1 MAIIDEEE
9 ALIRNFVIRSKQ
21 DRFLEMLANPKR
33 RAKATAQ
40 LAHFAWLDPRWI
52 VPIENRMQHSSL
64 INQILRSRGAG
75 ETCYILSENTS
86 LDGTHGPLLTT
97 LQEIIGYG
105 MGTLLSCIP
114 GQLGYFEGEGP
125 SDRCILLR
133 RLGSGGFD

>member
-1 MAIIDEEE
+1 MAINDEEE
-9 ALIRNFVIRSKQ
+9 ALIRSFVIRSKQ

-40 LAHFAWLDPRWI
+40 LAHFAWLDPRWV
-52 VPIENRMQHSSL
+52 VPIENRMQHPPL

-75 ETCYILSENTS
+75 ETCYILSESSS
-86 LDGTHGPLLTT
+86 LDGAHGPLLAT
-97 LQEIIGYG
+97 LQEIVGCG

-133 RLGSGGFD
+133 RLRSSGSD

>member
-1 MAIIDEEE
+1 MAITDEEE
-9 ALIRNFVIRSKQ
+9 ALIRSFAISSKQ

-52 VPIENRMQHSSL
+52 VPIENRMQHPPL

-75 ETCYILSENTS
+75 ETCYILSESSS
-86 LDGTHGPLLTT
+86 LDGTHGPLLKT
-97 LQEIIGYG
+97 LQEIVGYG

-125 SDRCILLR
+125 SDRYILLK
-133 RLGSGGFD
+133 RLQKKK